1 MVYFQQLFQQA
12 MPSQILVYIFKARQ
26 HPRMTKLACAVEAV
40 LFSQGGQGF
49 RNDQRVGHDVLQAQT
64 APNRQDDDG
73 MVVIQQDTVRD
84 QRKSILKL
92 SVYQVG
98 VRQPRNQ
105 QQRMFMPFADVVT
118 NSRPPPLM
126 VFMGTATVVVIII
139 TTSTT
144 V

>member
-26 HPRMTKLACAVEAV
+26 HPRMAILSCAVKSV

-49 RNDQRVGHDVLQAQT
+49 RNDQRVGHDVFEAQT

-98 VRQPRNQ
+98 VRQSCSQ

-118 NSRPPPLM
+118 NSRPSPLM
-126 VFMGTATVVVIII
+126 VFMGTVTVVVII